1 MKYLP
6 LVGKRDRV
14 CAQLR
19 CTWRQL
25 RARGGIDEALEEP
38 PRQASVITGTRYRWA
53 CIRVSAAGFGAG
65 TTARLVSTEV
75 ELRVPRDVVPRVTP
89 ISGVRR
95 ADGAGYRR
103 ERRGPPDRCGQ
114 AVEDRQVK
122 NLVEVWQQVAPGGH
136 GVTGIDLNPPVGSS
150 HGGTERVRAQVAN
163 TAWAIV
169 AVPRAAILGCS
180 RTLQTDDDLVASY
193 RGGRQRSGESRPGW
207 DRRGSGRGASDV
219 TRPRPNRTGRESSTP
234 TSARMR
240 WVITCCLGP
249 LAVRQRDRRGRS

>member
-89 ISGVRR
+89 ISGV
-95 ADGAGYRR
+95 
-103 ERRGPPDRCGQ
+103 
-114 AVEDRQVK
+114 
-122 NLVEVWQQVAPGGH
+122 
-136 GVTGIDLNPPVGSS
+136 
-150 HGGTERVRAQVAN
+150 
-163 TAWAIV
+163 
-169 AVPRAAILGCS
+169 PRAAILGCS